1 MSRNQKLL
9 WSLLTVVVMGSLAA
23 FGTFSAFSHSTSN
36 PGNNFDIGT
45 VNISDND
52 AGGALYEVPNAG
64 PGTTDVSCIEVTYGG
79 TIEADVRLYNADDI
93 DPAAGD
99 LVNLKIE
106 KGTGSPFA
114 TDCTGFVADQDNA
127 ELYDGTLDDFQ
138 VAHNSWATGL
148 QHYPATA
155 SGGAAADATEW
166 VFNKKVVYRF
176 TTEFPEPDPTVVDN
190 TANEGVQPGYTPG
203 TAGYTSN
210 EHTYTWEARNQ

>member
-79 TIEADVRLYNADDI
+79 TIDANVRLYNADDI

-99 LVNLKIE
+99 LVNLTIE
-106 KGTGSPFA
+106 KGSAA
-114 TDCTGFVADQDNA
+114 TFNADCTGFVADTNSPTI
-127 ELYDGTLDDFQ
+127 YTGTLDDFQ

-148 QHYPATA
+148 QHFPETA
-155 SGGAAADATEW
+155 GVTDTEW
-166 VFNKKVVYRF
+166 VFNQKVVYRF

-190 TANEGVQPGYTPG
+190 TANEGVDPLYTPG
-203 TAGYTSN
+203 DPGYTSN

>member
-45 VNISDND
+45 VNITDND
-52 AGGALYEVPNAG
+52 ANSALYEVPNAG

-79 TIEADVRLYNADDI
+79 TIPSDVRLYVAQDI
-93 DPAAGD
+93 NPAAGD
-99 LVNLKIE
+99 LIDLTIE
-106 KGTGSPFA
+106 KGTA
-114 TDCTGFVADQDNA
+114 TAFDEDCAGGAAGFTPDAAPAV
-127 ELYDGTLDDFQ
+127 YSGTLDDFQ
-138 VAHNSWATGL
+138 EDHNDWDTGL
-148 QHYPATA
+148 EHFPGVATA
-155 SGGAAADATEW
+155 WTTND
-166 VFNKKVVYRF
+166 KVVYRF

-190 TANEGVQPGYTPG
+190 TANEGAQGGYVAG
-203 TAGYTSN
+203 TVGYESN